1 MTPDDVTARWDAL
14 VEAIRAEFHR
24 HGRDA
29 GLLVEADFARREI
42 RSPVRRGDVTKWTF
56 LRPSDEA
63 LASWVPGRVAADYF
77 ARFAAKER
85 GEL

>member
-1 MTPDDVTARWDAL
+1 MSDEVTARWDAL
-14 VEAIRAEFHR
+14 VEAIREEFRR

-29 GLLVEADFARREI
+29 ELLVDADFARREI

-63 LASWVPGRVAADYF
+63 LATWVAQRVAADYYE
-77 ARFAAKER
+77 RFAAKER